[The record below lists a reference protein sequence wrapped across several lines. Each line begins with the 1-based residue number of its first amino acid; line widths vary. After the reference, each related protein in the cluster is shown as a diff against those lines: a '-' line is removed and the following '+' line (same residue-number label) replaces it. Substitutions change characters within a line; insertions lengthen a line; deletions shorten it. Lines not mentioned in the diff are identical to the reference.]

1 MSSADAQT
9 KTGIEAVQAGGD
21 AMLGMA
27 AFGKTA
33 LVLVAMVG
41 LILLCGWLLKRFGPG
56 QTAAGQ
62 TLKVVASRAVGA
74 KERVVVLELEDTWLV
89 LGVGGGQVT
98 KLHERPAP
106 QRSAETKTASAHQ
119 GVNPHDS
126 FARRFA
132 QALKNNVRGGGAG
145 KPQ

>member
-89 LGVGGGQVT
+89 LGVGGGNVT
-98 KLHERPAP
+98 KLH
-106 QRSAETKTASAHQ
+106 
-119 GVNPHDS
+119 
-126 FARRFA
+126 
-132 QALKNNVRGGGAG
+132 
-145 KPQ
+145 

>member
-1 MSSADAQT
+1 
-9 KTGIEAVQAGGD
+9 
-21 AMLGMA
+21 
-27 AFGKTA
+27 
-33 LVLVAMVG
+33 MVG

-89 LGVGGGQVT
+89 LGVGGGKVT

-106 QRSAETKTASAHQ
+106 ERPPAPEPAPISQA
-119 GVNPHDS
+119 VNPEDG
-126 FARRFA
+126 FAGRFA
-132 QALKNNVRGGGAG
+132 QALKANLRGGPG
-145 KPQ
+145 KPR

>member
-1 MSSADAQT
+1 MSAADAHT

-33 LVLVAMVG
+33 LVLAAMVG

-56 QTAAGQ
+56 HVAAGQ
-62 TLKVVASRAVGA
+62 TLKLVASRAVGG

-106 QRSAETKTASAHQ
+106 QRPPQPAAEA
-119 GVNPHDS
+119 GPGINPEDS
-126 FARRFA
+126 FPRRFA
-132 QALKNNVRGGGAG
+132 QALKSNVRGGEPG

>member
-1 MSSADAQT
+1 MSTETQANA
-9 KTGIEAVQAGGD
+9 GIEAVQAGGD

-33 LVLVAMVG
+33 LVLAVMVG
-41 LILLCGWLLKRFGPG
+41 LIVLCGWLLKRFGPG
-56 QTAAGQ
+56 QVGGAGQ
-62 TLKVVASRAVGA
+62 TLNVVASRAVGA
-74 KERVVVLELEDTWLV
+74 KERVVVVELEDTWLV

>member
-1 MSSADAQT
+1 MSKESQANAGLQ
-9 KTGIEAVQAGGD
+9 AVEAGGD

-33 LVLVAMVG
+33 LVLGVMVG
-41 LILLCGWLLKRFGPG
+41 LIVLCGWLLKRFGPG
-56 QTAAGQ
+56 QVGGAGQ
-62 TLKVVASRAVGA
+62 LLKVVASRAVGA
-74 KERVVVLELEDTWLV
+74 KERVIVVELEDTWLV

-106 QRSAETKTASAHQ
+106 EPKPDQHAAPAGQVIHPE
-119 GVNPHDS
+119 DS

-132 QALKNNVRGGGAG
+132 QALKSNVRGGGPR
-145 KPQ
+145 KQP

>member
-1 MSSADAQT
+1 MSSADAPT

-56 QTAAGQ
+56 QMAAGQ
-62 TLKVVASRAVGA
+62 TLKLVASRAVGA

-89 LGVGGGQVT
+89 LGVGGGKVT

-106 QRSAETKTASAHQ
+106 ERPPAPDPAPTGQA
-119 GVNPHDS
+119 VNPQDG
-126 FARRFA
+126 FASRFA
-132 QALKNNVRGGGAG
+132 QALKANLSGGPG

>member
-1 MSSADAQT
+1 MSGADTAT
-9 KTGIEAVQAGGD
+9 RTGIEAVQAGGD

-33 LVLVAMVG
+33 LVLIVMVG
-41 LILLCGWLLKRFGPG
+41 LIVLCGWLLKRFGPG
-56 QTAAGQ
+56 QAGGAGQ

-74 KERVVVLELEDTWLV
+74 KERVVVVELDDTWLV

-106 QRSAETKTASAHQ
+106 EPAPESRPASGEPAI
-119 GVNPHDS
+119 NPDAP

-132 QALKNNVRGGGAG
+132 QALKSNLSGGTG
-145 KPQ
+145 KPR

>member
-41 LILLCGWLLKRFGPG
+41 LSCC
-56 QTAAGQ
+56 AAGC
-62 TLKVVASRAVGA
+62 S
-74 KERVVVLELEDTWLV
+74 
-89 LGVGGGQVT
+89 
-98 KLHERPAP
+98 
-106 QRSAETKTASAHQ
+106 SASAR
-119 GVNPHDS
+119 
-126 FARRFA
+126 ARRPPA
-132 QALKNNVRGGGAG
+132 R
-145 KPQ
+145 P

>member
-1 MSSADAQT
+1 MSSADART

-89 LGVGGGQVT
+89 LGVGGGKVT

-106 QRSAETKTASAHQ
+106 ERPPAPEPAPTSQA
-119 GVNPHDS
+119 VNPEDG
-126 FARRFA
+126 FAGRFA
-132 QALKNNVRGGGAG
+132 QALKANLLGGPG
-145 KPQ
+145 KPR

>member
-89 LGVGGGQVT
+89 LGVGGGKVT

-106 QRSAETKTASAHQ
+106 ERPPAPEPVPTSQA
-119 GVNPHDS
+119 VNPEDG
-126 FARRFA
+126 FAGRFA
-132 QALKNNVRGGGAG
+132 QALKANLRGGPG
-145 KPQ
+145 KPR

>member
-1 MSSADAQT
+1 MSTDSQA
-9 KTGIEAVQAGGD
+9 KVGIQAVEAGGD

-27 AFGKTA
+27 VFGKTA
-33 LVLVAMVG
+33 LVLAVMVG
-41 LILLCGWLLKRFGPG
+41 LIVLCGWLLKRFGPG
-56 QTAAGQ
+56 QMAAGQ

-106 QRSAETKTASAHQ
+106 ERPREPQTTPAAPRI
-119 GVNPHDS
+119 NPQDS

-132 QALKNNVRGGGAG
+132 QALKSNVRGGPR

>member
-41 LILLCGWLLKRFGPG
+41 FILLCGWLLKRFGPG
-56 QTAAGQ
+56 QTAEAFDSV
-62 TLKVVASRAVGA
+62 TSMFALHYFFAS
-74 KERVVVLELEDTWLV
+74 
-89 LGVGGGQVT
+89 
-98 KLHERPAP
+98 
-106 QRSAETKTASAHQ
+106 ETSLRH
-119 GVNPHDS
+119 
-126 FARRFA
+126 
-132 QALKNNVRGGGAG
+132 
-145 KPQ
+145 